1 MSKVQKEG
9 GYLDDYIKN
18 LIEKDQIAF
27 RKLVEEY
34 QSKFLTMAYKF
45 TNDYNDAED
54 LCQEIFIKVYRN
66 LSGFKNQSKLST
78 WLYKIAINT
87 CLDWNRRNKPKIFNI
102 TNIMDKSVKEL
113 SSKHNTEQIII
124 YKERQQMVHN
134 AVYSLKDKYKTIVI
148 LYHFNQLSY
157 KEISFI
163 LNIPVKTIETRLYR
177 GRKQIKEQLMKE
189 GFGGEIIELQKT

>member
-1 MSKVQKEG
+1 M
-9 GYLDDYIKN
+9 DDYIKN

-45 TNDYNDAED
+45 TDDYNDAED